1 MMKKILFTAF
11 IIGAICKMAL
21 AQDFDKARLDSYF
34 NALDASNKFM
44 GSVAVSQN
52 GKIIYSRST
61 GFSDFENQIK
71 ADANSKYRIGSISK
85 TFTTVLVLKAVEE
98 KKLEL
103 SQTID
108 KYFPSIKNAD
118 KITIENLLQHR
129 SGIHS
134 FTNDKDYLTWNTQAR
149 TEKEMIDIIANGGS
163 DFEPGSKSEYSN
175 SNFVLLTFILE
186 KTFRQPYSEL
196 LRKYIT
202 QPVGLDNTFLG
213 GKINTS
219 KFECRSYKYM
229 DTWKAEPETDISIP
243 MGAGGIVSTPVD
255 LVKFS
260 DALFGG
266 KLLKTE
272 SLELMKT
279 VNGQY
284 GMGMFK
290 IPFFDLTGY
299 GHTGGIDGFSSVFSY
314 FSDGNISYSMTCN
327 GSNYNNNNISI
338 AVLSA
343 VFNKPYDIPEFKRF
357 EVSPEELDKYLGVY
371 SSTQIPIK
379 ITVSREN
386 NTLVAQGTG
395 QASFPLEA
403 TEKDKFKFEL
413 AGIVMEF
420 NPESKTMILKQGGGQ
435 FTFTKE

>member
-1 MMKKILFTAF
+1 MKKILFTAF

-21 AQDFDKARLDSYF
+21 AQDFDKTRLDHYF
-34 NALDASNKFM
+34 NALDANNKFM

-108 KYFPSIKNAD
+108 KYFPSVKNAD
-118 KITIENLLQHR
+118 KITIENMLQHR

-134 FTNDKDYLTWNTQAR
+134 FTNDRDYLTWNTQAR

-202 QPVGLDNTFLG
+202 QPVGLNNTFLG

-219 KFECRSYKYM
+219 KHECMSYKYI

-290 IPFFDLTGY
+290 IPFFDYTGY

-314 FSDGNISYSMTCN
+314 FSDGNISYAMICN

-343 VFNKPYDIPEFKRF
+343 VFNKPYDIPEFKTF
-357 EVSPEELDKYLGVY
+357 EVSPEELDKYPGVY

-403 TEKDKFKFEL
+403 TEKDKFRFEL